1 MTLHRQIAA
10 QLGKIVDLGVVGYPA
25 SPVFVAHGHVPA
37 GGKIN
42 NGESPASKAD
52 IGTVGKFLLPR
63 SGVVR
68 PAMSLHVSH
77 AHECFAV
84 STVNQS
90 ADATHLAKHSS
101 VRSQFVDSRHCAM
114 VPTAHAS
121 LAGDPFCA

>member
-10 QLGKIVDLGVVGYPA
+10 QLGIIVDLAVVGDPD

-63 SGVVR
+63 SDVVGS
-68 PAMSLHVSH
+68 AMSLHVSH

-90 ADATHLAKHSS
+90 ADTTHLAKHSS
-101 VRSQFVDSRHCAM
+101 VRSQLVDSGRCAM
-114 VPTAHAS
+114 APTA
-121 LAGDPFCA
+121 